1 MISCLADFIS
11 NGSALNRDSR
21 MVLRF
26 TGDATHDKSK
36 QRLKKMVLGVG
47 GSHFVKGQWRNT
59 IIPIMYVVCAQ
70 ESTKCLELG
79 LAALDAVLES
89 RFGFKLNDV
98 VAEWYWD
105 GRPEAM
111 TVLAKHFEGKPG
123 HLCLQHA
130 KKQIGARFGKGFS
143 HEVKKGIDLMALM
156 PNPLFH
162 AAAEPFLVNLK
173 DGGHQKGVEYLTTA
187 ATGHA
192 FIAVGEFWT
201 AKWQSNYMHVSPG
214 FSTYLNNAVE
224 ASHRSDAIATGLSK
238 TALTESLFTNARNQ
252 TKFGATNECLRMSGT
267 CPLACTDTNMTSSV
281 ARGACPRKLA
291 CTPSNT
297 ADSRPTRSRILCRRM
312 SPLLWKQDVGLR
324 SYRLGSCRSG
334 VHMPLTV
341 KLCCCM
347 ST

>member
-1 MISCLADFIS
+1 MSNPDIPDKHIPDKSENISKVRSGIKEIEKRDAPGESPEELRILCESKVRRAHAPAHKVWVMLDHCCYLGETIIPFSTDHMISCLADFIS
-11 NGSALNRDSR
+11 KGSALNRDSR
-21 MVLRF
+21 MVLRI

-47 GSHFVKGQWRNT
+47 GTHFVKGQWRNT

-156 PNPLFH
+156 PQ
-162 AAAEPFLVNLK
+162 V
-173 DGGHQKGVEYLTTA
+173 D
-187 ATGHA
+187 
-192 FIAVGEFWT
+192 
-201 AKWQSNYMHVSPG
+201 
-214 FSTYLNNAVE
+214 
-224 ASHRSDAIATGLSK
+224 
-238 TALTESLFTNARNQ
+238 
-252 TKFGATNECLRMSGT
+252 
-267 CPLACTDTNMTSSV
+267 
-281 ARGACPRKLA
+281 
-291 CTPSNT
+291 
-297 ADSRPTRSRILCRRM
+297 
-312 SPLLWKQDVGLR
+312 
-324 SYRLGSCRSG
+324 
-334 VHMPLTV
+334 
-341 KLCCCM
+341 
-347 ST
+347 